1 MGGRRT
7 ILFAGGKTG
16 GHLFPGVAVAEEL
29 LRREPELEIAFCGAG
44 FELPRRVCG
53 ERGWGYHFIP
63 AAPIYQA
70 SPLKLVSGLLTNLRG
85 VRRARRL
92 LLRLRPE
99 LLVVCGGFEG
109 FPPALAARWYG
120 VPVVLLEQNARPG
133 LTNRV
138 LAPFAEAAACAFPGS
153 GARLAARRVVVTGN
167 PVRGGLASFEP
178 DHAAFGL
185 EPEKL
190 TGLVFGGS
198 AGAKSINEA
207 VVAAAPLLAEFPG
220 VQWIIQT
227 GAAMRDAV
235 ARAVESAGLRAHVT
249 AFLDPIGA
257 AFALA
262 DFAVA
267 RSGGGAFELA
277 LVGIPSVFVPYP
289 HAAADHQSAN
299 ARAFAAAGGAVVV
312 RDDELNGGSLTAAV
326 RPLIDDAALRRR
338 MGRAMRKLGRPD
350 AARRAAELALSL
362 IDVAAPPRDAAGC

>member
-29 LRREPELEIAFCGAG
+29 LRRESELEIAFCGAG

-53 ERGWGYHFIP
+53 ERGWDYHFIP

-92 LLRLRPE
+92 LRRLRPS

-109 FPPALAARWYG
+109 FPPALAARWFG
-120 VPVVLLEQNARPG
+120 VPVMLLEQNARPG

-138 LAPFAEAAACAFPGS
+138 LAPLAAAAACAFPGP

-167 PVRGGLASFEP
+167 PVRGDLASFES
-178 DHAAFGL
+178 DYAAFGL
-185 EPEKL
+185 EPEML

-207 VVAAAPLLAEFPG
+207 VVAAARLLAEFAG

-227 GAAMRDAV
+227 GAAMRDEV
-235 ARAVESAGLRAHVT
+235 ARAVSDAGLRAHVT

-299 ARAFAAAGGAVVV
+299 ARAFAAAGGAVVL
-312 RDDELNGGSLTAAV
+312 RDEELTGERLTTAV
-326 RPLIDDAALRRR
+326 RPLIEDAGLRCR
-338 MGRAMRKLGRPD
+338 MGRAMRHLGRPD
-350 AARRAAELALSL
+350 AARRAGGLALSV
-362 IDVAAPPRDAAGC
+362 ISEAA